1 MNHLN
6 NYFQKGTIIFVI
18 VMLITIPNLH
28 VCSSIGSYQT
38 SSPAIMANKHFQSD
52 HLPHEFSLSLGM
64 AAALVAVAA
73 VVVAIISSG
82 VLAASVVVT
91 SNKAQPPQLN
101 YFDKAYAKYDFSG
114 FDN

>member
-6 NYFQKGTIIFVI
+6 NYFQKGAIIFVI

-38 SSPAIMANKHFQSD
+38 SSPAIMANKYFQFD

-64 AAALVAVAA
+64 AAVLLTVGAVLVASIVSGALLGATVA
-73 VVVAIISSG
+73 
-82 VLAASVVVT
+82 
-91 SNKAQPPQLN
+91 SNNARLPQLN
-101 YFDKAYAKYDFSG
+101 YFDEAYAKYDFSG